1 MENKIQFN
9 AAIYPKVMSIII
21 GKPYNKNE
29 NDSDEMVLEL
39 VVDLPRS
46 AYLIYLQKIFDE
58 HVEPEIDLFKKY
70 AYGVVLDDSDYMTL
84 LSFIMTTTQRNW
96 NKSIN
101 SGDLL
106 APFGLCMKVDDAGKR
121 NLELLEETK
130 DSIRV
135 EAWEGIII
143 DLLSKSSMD
152 IISCLPLSFASPSRY
167 AASIADSIFATVFV
181 SDFGII
187 RLTLYFGVPPLMDF
201 GSQTLA

>member
-29 NDSDEMVLEL
+29 NDSDEMVPEL

-58 HVEPEIDLFKKY
+58 HGEPEIDLFKKY
-70 AYGVVLDDSDYMTL
+70 AYGVVFDDSDYMTL

-106 APFGLCMKVDDAGKR
+106 APFG
-121 NLELLEETK
+121 
-130 DSIRV
+130 
-135 EAWEGIII
+135 
-143 DLLSKSSMD
+143 
-152 IISCLPLSFASPSRY
+152 
-167 AASIADSIFATVFV
+167 
-181 SDFGII
+181 
-187 RLTLYFGVPPLMDF
+187 
-201 GSQTLA
+201 

>member
-21 GKPYNKNE
+21 GNPYNKNE
-29 NDSDEMVLEL
+29 NDSDEMVPEL

-101 SGDLL
+101 SGDSL
-106 APFGLCMKVDDAGKR
+106 APFGLCMKVDGAGKR

-143 DLLSKSSMD
+143 DLLSKS
-152 IISCLPLSFASPSRY
+152 
-167 AASIADSIFATVFV
+167 
-181 SDFGII
+181 
-187 RLTLYFGVPPLMDF
+187 
-201 GSQTLA
+201 

>member
-29 NDSDEMVLEL
+29 NDSDEMVPEL

-46 AYLIYLQKIFDE
+46 AYLIYLQKIFNE

-143 DLLSKSSMD
+143 DLLSKS
-152 IISCLPLSFASPSRY
+152 
-167 AASIADSIFATVFV
+167 
-181 SDFGII
+181 
-187 RLTLYFGVPPLMDF
+187 
-201 GSQTLA
+201 

>member
-1 MENKIQFN
+1 MGNKIQFN

-29 NDSDEMVLEL
+29 NDSDEMVPKL

-96 NKSIN
+96 NKTIN
-101 SGDLL
+101 NGDLL
-106 APFGLCMKVDDAGKR
+106 APFGLCMKVDDVGKR
-121 NLELLEETK
+121 LE
-130 DSIRV
+130 
-135 EAWEGIII
+135 
-143 DLLSKSSMD
+143 
-152 IISCLPLSFASPSRY
+152 CY
-167 AASIADSIFATVFV
+167 A
-181 SDFGII
+181 
-187 RLTLYFGVPPLMDF
+187 
-201 GSQTLA
+201 